1 MRHTVHRAG
10 SEAGFTLVELIVTMV
25 ALLVISGTVTA
36 ALMQMTNAELT
47 LWNRTQMHSG
57 VRSATELL
65 QQEVGQ
71 AGRVALP
78 AAVTLTGSVVPGS
91 ASVSVSS
98 VAGMFVGEQL
108 TVGAGSTEE
117 TITATAVDTSGS
129 SITGVFTWAHASGES
144 VVVRGGFASGVLPT
158 TATNGSSGSVL
169 KLFGDVNGDDTMVY
183 VEYTCDTANGYLYR
197 NSMAFDAASKPDL
210 GPSLVLIDNL
220 RANPN
225 STPCFT
231 YQEQVVG
238 ANTYVTDVA
247 ITLTVQTQKQDP
259 LTRQYELQTK
269 ALLNVAPRNIFN
281 VWQLASA
288 GITSRIQPTPASVTS
303 LLP

>member
-1 MRHTVHRAG
+1 MATRSAHAAD
-10 SEAGFTLVELIVTMV
+10 AGFTLIELLVSTLV
-25 ALLVISGTVTA
+25 LLVISGTVTA
-36 ALMQMTNAELT
+36 ALLQMTNAELT
-47 LWNRTQMHSG
+47 LWNRAQMHSG

-71 AGRVALP
+71 AGRIALP
-78 AAVTLTGSVVPGS
+78 ALVTLGGSVIPG
-91 ASVSVSS
+91 AATVGVSS
-98 VAGMFVGEQL
+98 TAGMFVGEQL
-108 TVGAGSTEE
+108 TIGTGATEE
-117 TITATAVDTSGS
+117 TVTLTAVDAGGSQISGTFVWPHS
-129 SITGVFTWAHASGES
+129 DGEPVF
-144 VVVRGGFASGVLPT
+144 VRGGFASGVVPT
-158 TATNGSSGSVL
+158 TAVDGSTGDVL

-183 VEYTCDTANGYLYR
+183 VEYTCDTDTGNLYR
-197 NSMAFDAASKPDL
+197 NSMPFDAVAKPALTPDL
-210 GPSLVLIDNL
+210 VLLDNL
-220 RANPN
+220 RENPG

-259 LTRQYELQTK
+259 ITRQYELQTK

-288 GITSRIQPTPASVTS
+288 GITNRVQPTPASIGA

>member
-1 MRHTVHRAG
+1 MTRHASHTG
-10 SEAGFTLVELIVTMV
+10 DAGFTLIELIVSTLV
-25 ALLVISGTVTA
+25 LLVLSGTVTA
-36 ALMQMTNAELT
+36 ALLQMTNAELT
-47 LWNRTQMHSG
+47 LWNRAQMHSG

-78 AAVTLTGSVVPGS
+78 APVTLDGSVVPG
-91 ASVSVSS
+91 AATVAVTSVD
-98 VAGMFVGEQL
+98 GMFVGEQL
-108 TVGAGSTEE
+108 TVGAGATEE
-117 TITATAVDTSGS
+117 TVTVTALDEGGATISATF
-129 SITGVFTWAHASGES
+129 IWAHADGEP
-144 VVVRGGFASGVLPT
+144 VVVRGGFAGGVVPT
-158 TATNGSSGSVL
+158 TAANGSTADVL

-183 VEYTCDTANGYLYR
+183 VEYTCDTENGNLYR
-197 NSMAFDAASKPDL
+197 NSMPFDAASKPALTPDL
-210 GPSLVLIDNL
+210 ILLDNL
-220 RANPN
+220 RENPGG
-225 STPCFT
+225 TPCFT

-259 LTRQYELQTK
+259 ITKQYELQTK

-288 GITSRIQPTPASVTS
+288 GVTNRVQSTPASIGV

>member
-1 MRHTVHRAG
+1 MTRHASHTG
-10 SEAGFTLVELIVTMV
+10 DAGFTLIELIVSTLV
-25 ALLVISGTVTA
+25 LLVLSGTVTA
-36 ALMQMTNAELT
+36 ALLQMTNAELT
-47 LWNRTQMHSG
+47 LWNRAQMHSG

-78 AAVTLTGSVVPGS
+78 APVTLGGSVVPG
-91 ASVSVSS
+91 AATVAVSS
-98 VAGMFVGEQL
+98 VDGMFVGEQL
-108 TVGAGSTEE
+108 TIGTGATEE
-117 TITATAVDTSGS
+117 TVTVTALDTGGAQISATFIWS
-129 SITGVFTWAHASGES
+129 HADGEP
-144 VVVRGGFASGVLPT
+144 VVVRGGFASGVVPT
-158 TATNGSSGSVL
+158 TAANGSTASVL

-183 VEYTCDTANGYLYR
+183 VEYTCDTDNGNLYR
-197 NSMAFDAASKPDL
+197 NSMPFDAASKPALTPDL
-210 GPSLVLIDNL
+210 ILLDNL
-220 RANPN
+220 RANPGG
-225 STPCFT
+225 TPCFT

-259 LTRQYELQTK
+259 ITKQYELQTK

-288 GITSRIQPTPASVTS
+288 GVTNRVQNTPASIGV